1 MALLDDLIFG
11 GLGTPPTQDASEPAL
26 GILGFVFWVV
36 IALGGIGGG
45 FFILRWLLLKFSYDE
60 GEIIAPYR
68 IIWQGKYASIEG
80 NLSVNESFDEEVM
93 TQLERHSDM
102 KYASQIIRNEIRNK
116 NLFVYNFRVTD
127 EGNVV
132 DSFSK
137 KSRIISPVDMT
148 QPKYT
153 WLDSQGKRNLG
164 SVIRREKRRNIMVF
178 HTSRKVTILDEDG
191 NEEDWFIL
199 SPIPKTE
206 EQSEIIKFNS
216 QSITPTPVHYIEI
229 TKIEGFKALT
239 EFGSFAPTLAESIQK
254 FLQVKS
260 ERDRFAQMYAEK
272 VQELEDKNLK
282 VNKLTHMLTQKI
294 YVGKE
299 QEDTGFKSRMTMGWI
314 LASGFVC
321 FLMLKIL
328 PEFITTIDLV
338 VVQLMGVGIG
348 LALVGFLYKYYEEKS
363 KSVDEKLAEE

>member
-11 GLGTPPTQDASEPAL
+11 GLGTPPTQDASEPVL
-26 GILGFVFWVV
+26 GILGFVFWIVV
-36 IALGGIGGG
+36 AIGGIGGG

-68 IIWQGKYASIEG
+68 IIWQGKFASIEG

-93 TQLERHSDM
+93 TQLERHSEM
-102 KYASQIIRNEIRNK
+102 KFASEIIKNEIRNK

-132 DSFSK
+132 DSFTK

-148 QPKYT
+148 LPKYT
-153 WLDSQGKRNLG
+153 WLDSLGKRNLG

-178 HTSRKVTILDEDG
+178 HTSRKITILDEDG
-191 NEEDWFIL
+191 NEEDWFVL
-199 SPIPKTE
+199 SPIPMTDV
-206 EQSEIIKFNS
+206 QSEVIKFNS
-216 QSITPTPVHYIEI
+216 QSITDLPVHYVEI

-260 ERDRFAQMYAEK
+260 ERDRFSQLYADK
-272 VQELEDKNLK
+272 VIELEDKNLQ

-299 QEDTGFKSRMTMGWI
+299 QEDTGFKSKMSFGWI

-321 FLMLKIL
+321 FLFMKIL

-348 LALVGFLYKYYEEKS
+348 LALVGFMYKYQEEKD
-363 KSVDEKLAEE
+363 KSVEEKLSES